1 MEKSEDITSEKFT
14 EKNERLM
21 KEAEEL
27 KENAIENK
35 GEPKIK
41 MIIIPEGLVKNL
53 RDFWKE
59 TSEDDLKNEYM
70 MSASFHKGIACSHT
84 IMMKSSYDC
93 TYEQYERIRKVVCE
107 ITGTPYD
114 EEEEEKEKAD

>member
-1 MEKSEDITSEKFT
+1 MEESENLTSEKFT
-14 EKNERLM
+14 ERNERLM

-27 KENAIENK
+27 KANAIENK

-53 RDFWKE
+53 RDFWKDI
-59 TSEDDLKNEYM
+59 SKDDWEKNNKLS
-70 MSASFHKGIACSHT
+70 SAFHKGIACSHT
-84 IMMKSSYDC
+84 IMMQSSYDC
-93 TYEQYERIRKVVCE
+93 TYEQHERIRKVVCE